1 MTASASTE
9 ENESD
14 DNAPMADVG
23 YKQELVR
30 GMDGFMSFAIGFTEV
45 NTIVSVTSVLT
56 YGLVTG
62 GPVTMVWGWII
73 TFAMTMGIAYNFAEI
88 CSVFPC
94 AGSVYH
100 W

>member
-1 MTASASTE
+1 
-9 ENESD
+9 
-14 DNAPMADVG
+14 MADVG
-23 YKQELVR
+23 YKQELAR

-45 NTIVSVTSVLT
+45 NAIVSVTSILS

-62 GPVTMVWGWII
+62 GPVMIIWGWMI
-73 TFAMTMGIAYNFAEI
+73 TFVMTLTIAYNFAEI
-88 CSVFPC
+88 CSVYPC